1 MATRRYYSANAV
13 DGTVSAAIN
22 SSASSVTLTSNPVG
36 FPGYTPYVVA
46 LDYNTSSEELV
57 LVTGQSGNTL
67 NITRGFNG
75 TSPTAHNP
83 GAVVRHV
90 ITAQDLTDYQDH
102 AAASTNVHGI
112 TGPLVG
118 TNDNQ
123 TLTNKSIS
131 GSSNTITNVP
141 ISTGISGLGS
151 NVATFLATPSSA
163 NLAAAMSDETG
174 SGPIV
179 FATGPTLSSPVITGT
194 INASGSTGP
203 SGTFLQS
210 TGSGVAWASAA
221 QNPSYTL
228 INSTDFAG
236 TNASTITFN
245 GLSGYNK
252 YIMICAGLYSSTGG
266 QINITI
272 NGDTGA
278 NYKYWSAAP
287 VINSNFNNN
296 GYFSASPNSFGNQ
309 TWSNISIIGLGDYGS
324 GVGVS
329 TNLYIDGANSSGKKF
344 ISGTGQGYAYAYPA
358 YLPSTGVFG
367 GVWNGTA
374 TVSSLTVTKNA
385 TMTSGTV
392 YLYGSN

>member
-22 SSASSVTLTSNPVG
+22 SSASSVTLTSTPVG
-36 FPGYTPYVVA
+36 FPGYTPFVVA

-118 TNDNQ
+118 TNDTQ

-131 GSSNTITNVP
+131 GSNNTITNIP
-141 ISTGISGLGS
+141 ISTGVTGLGA

-163 NLAAAMSDETG
+163 NLIAALSDETG
-174 SGPIV
+174 TGPAV

-210 TGSGVAWASAA
+210 TGSGVAWATAA
-221 QNPSYTL
+221 QNPNYTL
-228 INSTDFAG
+228 ISSYNFASV
-236 TNASTITFN
+236 NAPSCTFN
-245 GLSGYNK
+245 SLSGYNK
-252 YIMICAGLYSSTGG
+252 YLLVIAGVYSGTGG
-266 QINITI
+266 AVTVTI
-272 NGDTGA
+272 NGDTGS
-278 NYKYWSAAP
+278 NYQYWNAAP

-296 GYFSASPNSFGNQ
+296 GYFAATQNTFGNQ
-309 TWSNISIIGLGDYGS
+309 AWSNIGTGLTDNTDGS
-324 GVGVS
+324 GVS
-329 TNLYIDGANSSGKKF
+329 MTLYIDGANSSGKKLLTATG
-344 ISGTGQGYAYAYPA
+344 SGRAYTYPV
-358 YLPSTGVFG
+358 YLPAIGTLG

-374 TVSSLTVTKNA
+374 TISSLTVTKNA
-385 TMTSGTV
+385 TATSGTA
-392 YLYGSN
+392 YLYGSV

>member
-22 SSASSVTLTSNPVG
+22 SSASSVTLTSTPVG
-36 FPGYTPYVVA
+36 FPGYTPYVIA
-46 LDYNTSSEELV
+46 LDYNTTSEELV
-57 LVTGQSGNTL
+57 LVTGQSGNIL

-90 ITAQDLTDYQDH
+90 ITAQDLTDYQAH

-118 TNDNQ
+118 PNDTQ

-228 INSTDFAG
+228 IGSTDFSG
-236 TNASTITFN
+236 TNASTYTFN

-252 YIMICAGLYSSTGG
+252 YFMICAGLYSSTGG
-266 QINITI
+266 GINITI
-272 NGDTGA
+272 NGDTGS
-278 NYKYWSAAP
+278 NYRYWYAAP
-287 VINSNFNNN
+287 VINSNFAN
-296 GYFSASPNSFGNQ
+296 GGYYSATQSTFGNQ
-309 TWSNISIIGLGDYGS
+309 AWSNISMGLVDNTDGTGTS
-324 GVGVS
+324 M
-329 TNLYIDGANSSGKKF
+329 NLYIDGANSSGKKL
-344 ISGTGQGYAYAYPA
+344 ISGTGSGRVYIYPA
-358 YLPSTGVFG
+358 YLPALGAFSGA
-367 GVWNGTA
+367 WNGTA

-385 TMTSGTV
+385 TMTNGTV